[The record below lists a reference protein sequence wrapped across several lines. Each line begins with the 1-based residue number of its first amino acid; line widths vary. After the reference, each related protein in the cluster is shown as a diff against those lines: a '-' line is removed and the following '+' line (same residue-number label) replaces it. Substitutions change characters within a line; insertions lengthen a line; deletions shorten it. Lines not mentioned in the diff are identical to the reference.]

1 MNTTPTALA
10 AFCAA
15 LLSGCS
21 SAPTLPVPSGDWE
34 DFIQQPLALSSP
46 PPVVP
51 AARAAAAYRSSDALG
66 ITLDHPVATAS
77 KPVPAVSRPAIDR
90 PALTVSPP
98 PSKPVSVATVTTTA
112 PSSNVVPAV
121 PKPSALADAKPATPA
136 APAALSVPVSKPSP
150 APTAKSTTT
159 LPPAVPAATVTAAV
173 ATPPVAKVPVP
184 VTPKPVVVMPP
195 PPPPPKV
202 WRVSPEDKT
211 IREALA
217 KWARSEG
224 WTFNPLGRDYWTV
237 PKDFDLVASDTFT
250 GSFKDV
256 VRKLIASTE
265 LTDTPLQPCFYSN
278 RAVRVVPINE
288 ECAAQAQ
295 SRSHP

>member
-46 PPVVP
+46 PPAAP
-51 AARAAAAYRSSDALG
+51 AAIPAAAYRPSTAQG
-66 ITLDHPVATAS
+66 ITLDHPVATVS
-77 KPVPAVSRPAIDR
+77 KPVPAVSRPVVEH
-90 PALTVSPP
+90 PALTVSTPP
-98 PSKPVSVATVTTTA
+98 IKPVEVSTSTTTV
-112 PSSNVVPAV
+112 PSSKVAPAAS
-121 PKPSALADAKPATPA
+121 KSSALADAKPATPA
-136 APAALSVPVSKPSP
+136 APATRPVPVSKASP

-159 LPPAVPAATVTAAV
+159 LPPALPAATVTAAA
-173 ATPPVAKVPVP
+173 ATPPVAKVPVS
-184 VTPKPVVVMPP
+184 VAPKPVVVVPP
-195 PPPPPKV
+195 PPPPPKT

-288 ECAAQAQ
+288 ECAAQTQ